1 MNNLKALKAH
11 KGVVRDVCFSPTSS
25 ASKLASCSDDHTV
38 SVWDVEY
45 SKVPLLKHNTPTTE
59 HVY

>member
-11 KGVVRDVCFSPTSS
+11 KGVVRDVCFSP
-25 ASKLASCSDDHTV
+25 ASNAAKLASCSDDHTV

-45 SKVPLLKHNTPTTE
+45 SKVPSHTHTRTQT
-59 HVY
+59 HS